1 MNTVKEVAVFAENKL
16 GQLAHITKALSEAGI
31 NIRLVTVATTDT
43 FGVIKFLVDKPELAH
58 QALRQKGFT
67 VSLRDV
73 LAIEVRDKP
82 GGLHEVV
89 ALLAKNDVNVENAS
103 GFVIESKQRAV
114 LLIEVKDRERAQAI
128 LQQGHLHL
136 LTAAELIEI

>member
-16 GQLAHITKALSEAGI
+16 GQLAHITRVLSEAGI

-58 QALRQKGFT
+58 QALRQSGFT
-67 VSLRDV
+67 VLLREV
-73 LAIEVRDKP
+73 LAIGVADQP

-89 ALLAKNDVNVENAS
+89 ALLAQHGINVENAS
-103 GFVIESKQRAV
+103 GFVIASKQRAV
-114 LLIEVKDRERAQAI
+114 LLIEVKDRERAQAV
-128 LQQGHLHL
+128 LQQGRLHL